1 MKVAISSE
9 GNTLSSK
16 VDSRFGRCS
25 YFAFYDTETGKT
37 EFVSNPAKDNTEG
50 AGPAA
55 VQFVASKG
63 AGRVIAGEF
72 GGKIK
77 SLLESLGIAMQSE
90 TGKTIAELTTKL

>member
-1 MKVAISSE
+1 MKIAISSE

-16 VDSRFGRCS
+16 VDSRFGRCT

-37 EFVSNPAKDNTEG
+37 EFISNPAKDSSEG

-63 AGRVIAGEF
+63 ARRVIAGEF

-77 SLLESLGIAMQSE
+77 SLLEGLGITMQSE
-90 TGKTIAELTTKL
+90 TGQTIAELTTKL